1 MTAIGIPC
9 TTETEWSF
17 DSVYLLCNSCNFHST
32 PFFRICPLYIR
43 FEASCFS
50 EEVGEGRE
58 GGGTPAREGE
68 GVARASVHSVP
79 RPTLDAKKLQL

>member
-1 MTAIGIPC
+1 MQLFMQLSTA
-9 TTETEWSF
+9 
-17 DSVYLLCNSCNFHST
+17 
-32 PFFRICPLYIR
+32 FFRQEKKDRYTFVICFAR
-43 FEASCFS
+43 GK

-58 GGGTPAREGE
+58 GGGRPAREGE